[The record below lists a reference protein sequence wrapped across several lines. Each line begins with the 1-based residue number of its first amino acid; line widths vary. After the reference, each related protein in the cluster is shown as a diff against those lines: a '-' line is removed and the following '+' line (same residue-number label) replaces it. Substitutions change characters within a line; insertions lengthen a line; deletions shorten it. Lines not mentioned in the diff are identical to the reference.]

1 MGWSSCRGHGHG
13 HVMHP
18 SRKETNQQLS
28 KAMNVV
34 STVLSV
40 CSIF

>member
-1 MGWSSCRGHGHG
+1 MGWSRCHGHGHG

-18 SRKETNQQLS
+18 FRQETNQQPS

-40 CSIF
+40 CSIL